1 MQEEVIEEKKE
12 NDRPKNTNNT
22 YLQNKENARK
32 NRKIDKLEREIEQKE
47 NEIKEIEKEMQR
59 EEVCSDY
66 VKLKELQD
74 QIKGLEIEVEMK
86 MQEWEELNNT

>member
-1 MQEEVIEEKKE
+1 
-12 NDRPKNTNNT
+12 
-22 YLQNKENARK
+22 
-32 NRKIDKLEREIEQKE
+32 
-47 NEIKEIEKEMQR
+47 MQR